1 MRENPNE
8 AGGGRVIYKGRA
20 IDLIL
25 LAAKTY
31 IYTSN
36 LCNEYGGFKEDFPK
50 VR

>member
-1 MRENPNE
+1 MGENPNE
-8 AGGGRVIYKGRA
+8 AGGGMVIYIGPA
-20 IDLIL
+20 LDLIL

-36 LCNEYGGFKEDFPK
+36 LCIKYGGFKEDFPK